1 MNLSLLLVNVFLVKK
16 KFSFSI
22 KIMQIEMVLQFE
34 NVVWRKKKGEI
45 GRRNFFCH
53 RQGRQ
58 PLKMVDP
65 SKLQ

>member
-1 MNLSLLLVNVFLVKK
+1 
-16 KFSFSI
+16 
-22 KIMQIEMVLQFE
+22 MQIEMVLQFE
-34 NVVWRKKKGEI
+34 NVVWRKKNGEI

-53 RQGRQ
+53 QEGRQ